1 MDKFKIVL
9 VVCVLAGNSVQAQ
22 EPPAMDPAPEIGAVD
37 TVEQHEARAQA
48 LMQAERYQEALAEL
62 EAAYQ
67 LRQSPRLLRELAVA
81 HRRLGHS
88 REALDLNQ
96 RYLAADQSV
105 DQATRASV
113 MREVAELRA
122 LCEPAPAVGMTNLPP
137 NVSLVPVHFEERHN
151 RGLIAGGVTLL
162 ATGYAAA
169 FITGSI
175 FAAIGSNDSG
185 YNSSSDG
192 SLAAGG
198 GTLLIPV
205 LGPFI
210 SAFTFREVAWSVPW
224 ALIDGTAQV
233 AGLAMIIAGA
243 RQKHKVP
250 VFGKVD
256 ILPYGGANG
265 GGLMVSG
272 RF

>member
-9 VVCVLAGNSVQAQ
+9 VVCVLAGNSVRAQ

-37 TVEQHEARAQA
+37 TVEQHEARAQG

-62 EAAYQ
+62 EAAYH

-81 HRRLGHS
+81 HRLLGHA
-88 REALDLNQ
+88 REALDLDR
-96 RYLAADQSV
+96 RYLAAESSIDP
-105 DQATRASV
+105 ATRASV
-113 MREVAELRA
+113 MREIAELRS
-122 LCEPAPAVGMTNLPP
+122 LIEPAVPNLALPP
-137 NVSLVPVHFEERHN
+137 NVTLAPIHWELRTN
-151 RGLIAGGVTLL
+151 RGLVGGGISLL

-169 FITGSI
+169 FISGITFAIVGS
-175 FAAIGSNDSG
+175 GE
-185 YNSSSDG
+185 YSSSGGDPNG
-192 SLAAGG
+192 SLSAAG

-210 SAFTFREVAWSVPW
+210 ASAVYRQTYWSLPW
-224 ALIDGTAQV
+224 TLVDGVAQV
-233 AGLAMIIAGA
+233 AGLAMIIQGA
-243 RQKHKVP
+243 RHKHKVP
-250 VFGKVD
+250 VLGKVD
-256 ILPYGGANG
+256 LMPYGGSNG